1 MFNRKQIN
9 LALAVST
16 VLLASSSVVNAEIA
30 NDTATV
36 EVTNAFTLTSTT
48 PINFGVLRVSQ
59 STSAADVETPT
70 RTILD
75 EDGSQTS
82 ENGEDAGSNEVGS
95 VTVITPGTPGRIDIT
110 GAAPFTNL
118 TVAVDDT
125 LLGFDGNALAG
136 SFDGT
141 SNVDLTTPG
150 AASTEKFTMHVD
162 ASRTRIEG
170 GTNNGSA
177 YTPGA
182 PNLRTDGTGAVG
194 LTFGGILIYNNAA
207 TTTPPDGTYTG
218 NYSITVSY

>member
-36 EVTNAFTLTSTT
+36 QVTNAFTLTSTT

-59 STSAADVETPT
+59 STSAAAVTTPT

-82 ENGEDAGSNEVGS
+82 ENGLDGADTVGS
-95 VTVITPGTPGRIDIT
+95 ITVITPGTPGRIDIT

-125 LLGFDGNALAG
+125 LPGFDGNALAG

-150 AASTEKFTMHVD
+150 AASTETFTMHVD

-170 GTNNGSA
+170 GTNNGTA

-218 NYSITVSY
+218 NYSIEVNY